1 MFGQPNDDCIG
12 MAAAKVPRTARKER
26 MVMDC
31 MDSFDLWGVWSCN
44 LEVGLFR
51 KEKKARQFGR
61 RRLLY
66 LAERYNHIEPGD

>member
-1 MFGQPNDDCIG
+1 MFGQPKDDCIG
-12 MAAAKVPRTARKER
+12 MAAAKAPRAARNER

-31 MDSFDLWGVWSCN
+31 MPSFDLLGVWSCN

-61 RRLLY
+61 RT
-66 LAERYNHIEPGD
+66 I